1 MVNFFLHRKKLKRRT
16 TTSSALRILG
26 VYGRSLAPPLRWNY
40 FVIFIFTATV
50 LLAANISAPR
60 PLAPPST
67 AHRFNQALALWHAG
81 RPDAAAAELRQLA
94 DALPYETAFA
104 LGVIEARRGDVE
116 AARAAFARAL
126 RARENDPAAL
136 HNLAW
141 CNGRLH
147 AGTPGT
153 GENPVQGVI
162 TLTPEQARRLLA
174 TASPSRRNRLERPQE
189 ARW

>member
-1 MVNFFLHRKKLKRRT
+1 MVSRSVAGFLC
-16 TTSSALRILG
+16 AFG
-26 VYGRSLAPPLRWNY
+26 C
-40 FVIFIFTATV
+40 TAGAAMV
-50 LLAANISAPR
+50 LLAGAPSTAVS
-60 PLAPPST
+60 APPSP
-67 AHRFNQALALWHAG
+67 ARRFNQALALWRAS
-81 RPDAAAAELRQLA
+81 RPDAATAELRQLA

-104 LGVIEARRGDVE
+104 LGVIEARRGDVD

-141 CNGRLH
+141 CNGRLR
-147 AGTPGT
+147 AGAPGA
-153 GENPVQGVI
+153 GENPAHGEI